1 MFFQDCSEFLSEVH
15 LNEEKTGRGRERNW
29 DSFASKI
36 MNGGEISTRL
46 AADCVGAGKS
56 LNRSATEGR
65 GKNISRFYFS

>member
-1 MFFQDCSEFLSEVH
+1 MKRRQ
-15 LNEEKTGRGRERNW
+15 EEAERNW

-56 LNRSATEGR
+56 LNQSATEVR
-65 GKNISRFYFS
+65 GKIFLDFTSVEIII

>member
-1 MFFQDCSEFLSEVH
+1 MKRRQ
-15 LNEEKTGRGRERNW
+15 EEAERNW